1 MKQRYC
7 NTKRELVNTED
18 WRSCTHLKKEE
29 VQMAK
34 KNSKLANDNERAFVE
49 SFDESYNINEV
60 EEISEDEI
68 NVEIPNDSESEYEIV
83 LATPSYFII
92 NKNGVNEVINEI
104 NTYKKG
110 DIIKL

>member
-1 MKQRYC
+1 
-7 NTKRELVNTED
+7 
-18 WRSCTHLKKEE
+18 
-29 VQMAK
+29 MAK

-60 EEISEDEI
+60 EEISEGDI

-92 NKNGVNEVINEI
+92 NRNGENII
-104 NTYKKG
+104 PRGNTKFIED
-110 DIIKL
+110 DIAVLFKQQECN

>member
-1 MKQRYC
+1 
-7 NTKRELVNTED
+7 
-18 WRSCTHLKKEE
+18 
-29 VQMAK
+29 MAK

-49 SFDESYNINEV
+49 SFDESYSINEV
-60 EEISEDEI
+60 EEISEGDI

-92 NKNGVNEVINEI
+92 NRNGENEVINEI

>member
-1 MKQRYC
+1 
-7 NTKRELVNTED
+7 
-18 WRSCTHLKKEE
+18 
-29 VQMAK
+29 MAK
-34 KNSKLANDNERAFVE
+34 KNSKLANDNGRAFVE
-49 SFDESYNINEV
+49 SFDESYNINEI

-92 NKNGVNEVINEI
+92 NKNGVNEVINEM